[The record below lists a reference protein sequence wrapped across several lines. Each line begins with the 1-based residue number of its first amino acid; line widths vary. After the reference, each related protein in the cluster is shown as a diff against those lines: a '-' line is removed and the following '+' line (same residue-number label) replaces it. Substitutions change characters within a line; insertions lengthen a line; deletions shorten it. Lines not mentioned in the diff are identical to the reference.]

1 MPEIII
7 ADSGSTKT
15 NWLILDGN
23 RMLTSVRTGGL
34 NPYFLTEEEIQNEMI
49 NFLLPHI
56 SVSKIEKIFFYGA
69 GCSTDDK
76 KNKIVNALH
85 RIFPGT
91 IVQVEHDMTG
101 VARALFGQKM
111 GIACILGTGSNACLY
126 DGNHISIQVPSFGYL
141 WGDQGSGSYLGKKWA
156 EHYFYKT
163 MPEAVC
169 SSFEDAGYSVE
180 SILSATYSSPTPNR
194 YLASLAPI
202 ILQLSEYDWVKSFIE
217 QCFNDFIDI
226 IQFHIPNH
234 SGLPIGFSGSVAYH
248 FRNFLI
254 SVCEKR
260 NIPSPIII
268 SDPMPGLIQYHEQT

>member
-1 MPEIII
+1 MSEIII

-15 NWLILDGN
+15 NWLILDEKFKI
-23 RMLTSVRTGGL
+23 RTVQTPGL
-34 NPYFLTEEEIQNEMI
+34 NPYFLSEEEIQNEI
-49 NFLLPHI
+49 ENFLLPHI
-56 SVSKIEKIFFYGA
+56 SVSNLEKIFFYGA
-69 GCSTDDK
+69 GCSTYDK
-76 KNKIVNALH
+76 KNKIRNALH
-85 RIFPGT
+85 RIFPRT
-91 IVQVEHDMTG
+91 IIQVDHDMTG
-101 VARALFGQKM
+101 VARALFGRKM

-163 MPEAVC
+163 MPEAVS
-169 SSFEDAGYSVE
+169 SSFEKAGYTVE
-180 SILSATYSSPTPNR
+180 IILSSTYSSPTPNR

-202 ILQLSEYDWVKSFIE
+202 ILQLSEFNWVKSFIE

-226 IQFHIPNH
+226 VQIHIPNH
-234 SGLPIGFSGSVAYH
+234 SLVPIGFSGSVAYH

-268 SDPMPGLIQYHEQT
+268 SDPMPGLIQYHVQT